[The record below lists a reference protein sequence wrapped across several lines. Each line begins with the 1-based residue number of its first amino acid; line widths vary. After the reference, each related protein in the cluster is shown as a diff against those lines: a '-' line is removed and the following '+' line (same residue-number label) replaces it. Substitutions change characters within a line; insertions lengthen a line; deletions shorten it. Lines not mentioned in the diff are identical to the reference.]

1 MQNMTTNIDNK
12 DGLFL
17 TAKTAGFLSGKK
29 KIVQENIVQNIEEPK
44 VEVNGEFAVTQ
55 ENDSNF
61 NDPIQIFNAPL
72 VETNEA
78 FNTEAID
85 NAHIIYNPVIDDNNA
100 ANSSYIIY
108 NPVISDNYNGEIITP
123 IETDTVT
130 NNIENDSVDS
140 TVQEEVQ
147 APTEEVTSDDNAAAD
162 NTEAGTSEENTVTT
176 TQEEVQAPTEEVTSD
191 DNVTADNTEVGTSEE
206 NTVTTTQEDVQAT
219 TEVVSSD
226 DNVAAENTGVVTNE
240 ENNVTTTQEEVQ
252 ATTEEITS
260 DDNVAVENTGVV
272 TNEEINV
279 TTTQEEVQATTE
291 VVSSDDNV
299 AVENTEVV
307 TNEENTV
314 TTTQEEVQAPTEEVT
329 SDDNVADDNTE
340 VVTNEENTVTTT
352 QEEVQTPTEEV
363 TSDDNAAADNTEA
376 GTNEATNTESKDVT
390 KHTIDEFEEA
400 ENEFAVQPIVNS
412 TPVKEEIPAPEVKE
426 NSAQDVPQASAVET
440 NQNPS
445 SIFNIPLIVAAP
457 TVKEEVIDNSK
468 DDINNIT
475 KEENNIQ
482 DSNKLEESTLDTNTT
497 SAPEKTDG
505 GIDYFNFEFKTPQPE
520 KEEIKTEL
528 SLDEEAMQ
536 FDFNSVIREPEN
548 KGTLDSPT
556 EKIVLD
562 KFLEPKENLI
572 KKAEEATE
580 NDNNVIRIKED
591 NESKSRNNNKYL
603 LYGFYVLL
611 LVVALFFC
619 IKLYKNATNF
629 ALTRTEITL
638 AINSTYQAEVV
649 SNSKIQD
656 NKKYEWTSSNNS
668 VATVDDNGLITSV
681 GNGEATIFVEKGSNK
696 KELKVTAVAIEIVS
710 ITFKDKNLELK
721 VGDEKTLQ
729 AIINDDE
736 TIVIDLEWESSDP
749 SIITVDENGHAIAV
763 GEGSAYIQVY
773 DKVSGNA
780 SELQVTVKPA
790 KNGQKPENKPEKP
803 DKEPEKVAVTA
814 VALNKSDLI
823 MEVDEYVVVSAV
835 VRPANAT
842 DKKITW
848 SSSNKNVATVSST
861 GKITA
866 KAEGTTTI
874 TAKTSNGKK
883 ASIKVTVTKKF
894 VNVTGVTLD
903 KDSASL
909 TVGETITLKATVSP
923 SNATNPKVTWSSS
936 DSSVASVSGGKVT
949 AKGAGSAT
957 ITVTTSDGNK
967 KDVFNVTVKEK
978 EVIKVT
984 NITLSKDSLN
994 LETGQ
999 SETITA
1005 TVTPDNATD
1014 KTIKWST
1021 NDSSIA
1027 TVSGGKI
1034 TAIGAGTATITATS
1048 SDGNKTA
1055 TCIVKVTAP
1064 IIEVTKVALNKKEV
1078 TLTVGETIQLTATI
1092 TPTNASDKSVTWKSS
1107 NGSVASVS
1115 EKGLVKALKAGNSNV
1130 TVKTANG
1137 KTATCQVKVVAKEE
1151 PEPTPEPTPEPKP
1164 ENPTPEQ

>member
-29 KIVQENIVQNIEEPK
+29 KIVQENNVQNIEEPK

-72 VETNEA
+72 AETKEA
-78 FNTEAID
+78 FNTETID

-130 NNIENDSVDS
+130 NNIENVSVDS

-147 APTEEVTSDDNAAAD
+147 VPTEEVSSTDNID
-162 NTEAGTSEENTVTT
+162 VENTEVVTNEENTVTT
-176 TQEEVQAPTEEVTSD
+176 TQEEVQAPTEEV
-191 DNVTADNTEVGTSEE
+191 
-206 NTVTTTQEDVQAT
+206 
-219 TEVVSSD
+219 SSD
-226 DNVAAENTGVVTNE
+226 DN
-240 ENNVTTTQEEVQ
+240 
-252 ATTEEITS
+252 I
-260 DDNVAVENTGVV
+260 
-272 TNEEINV
+272 
-279 TTTQEEVQATTE
+279 
-291 VVSSDDNV
+291 

-314 TTTQEEVQAPTEEVT
+314 TTTQEEVQAPTEEVS
-329 SDDNVADDNTE
+329 SDDNIAVENTE

-352 QEEVQTPTEEV
+352 QEEVQAPTEEV
-363 TSDDNAAADNTEA
+363 SSDDNVVADNTEV
-376 GTNEATNTESKDVT
+376 VT

-426 NSAQDVPQASAVET
+426 NSAQDVPQASAVDT

-457 TVKEEVIDNSK
+457 TVKEEVIVNSK

-482 DSNKLEESTLDTNTT
+482 DSNKSEESTLDTNTT
-497 SAPEKTDG
+497 SVPEKTDG

-619 IKLYKNATNF
+619 IKLYKNSTNF

-656 NKKYEWTSSNNS
+656 NQKYEWTSSNNN

-710 ITFKDKNLELK
+710 ITFKDKDLELK

-749 SIITVDENGHAIAV
+749 SVITVDENGHAIAV
-763 GEGSAYIQVY
+763 GEGLAYIQVY

-780 SELQVTVKPA
+780 SELKVTVKPA

-803 DKEPEKVAVTA
+803 DKEQEKVAVTA

-949 AKGAGSAT
+949 AKGAGTAI

-978 EVIKVT
+978 EIIKVT

-1005 TVTPDNATD
+1005 TITPDNATD

-1027 TVSGGKI
+1027 TVSDGKI

-1151 PEPTPEPTPEPKP
+1151 PEPTPEPTPEP

>member
-1 MQNMTTNIDNK
+1 MQNMATNINNK

-29 KIVQENIVQNIEEPK
+29 KIVQENIAQNIEEPK
-44 VEVNGEFAVTQ
+44 VEVNGEIAVTQ

-78 FNTEAID
+78 FNTETID
-85 NAHIIYNPVIDDNNA
+85 SAHIIYNPVIDDNNA

-108 NPVISDNYNGEIITP
+108 NPVISDNYNSEIITP

-130 NNIENDSVDS
+130 NNIKNDSVDS

-147 APTEEVTSDDNAAAD
+147 T
-162 NTEAGTSEENTVTT
+162 
-176 TQEEVQAPTEEVTSD
+176 
-191 DNVTADNTEVGTSEE
+191 
-206 NTVTTTQEDVQAT
+206 
-219 TEVVSSD
+219 
-226 DNVAAENTGVVTNE
+226 
-240 ENNVTTTQEEVQ
+240 
-252 ATTEEITS
+252 
-260 DDNVAVENTGVV
+260 
-272 TNEEINV
+272 
-279 TTTQEEVQATTE
+279 
-291 VVSSDDNV
+291 
-299 AVENTEVV
+299 
-307 TNEENTV
+307 
-314 TTTQEEVQAPTEEVT
+314 PTEEVT
-329 SDDNVADDNTE
+329 SDDNVAAENTE

-363 TSDDNAAADNTEA
+363 TSNDNIAVENTEVVTNVENTAATTQEEVQAPTEEVTSDDNVAVENTEVI
-376 GTNEATNTESKDVT
+376 TNVENNVTTTQEEVQTPTEEVTSDDNVAVENTEVVTNVENNVTTTQEEVQTPTEEVTSDDNVTAENTEVVT

-412 TPVKEEIPAPEVKE
+412 TPVKEEIPAPEVTE

-482 DSNKLEESTLDTNTT
+482 DSNNLEESTLDTNTT
-497 SAPEKTDG
+497 SVPEKTDG

-536 FDFNSVIREPEN
+536 FDFNSVIRETEN
-548 KGTLDSPT
+548 KGTLDTPT

-656 NKKYEWTSSNNS
+656 NQKYEWTSSNSS

-710 ITFKDKNLELK
+710 ITFKDKDLELK

-749 SIITVDENGHAIAV
+749 SVITVDENGHAIAV
-763 GEGSAYIQVY
+763 GEGTAYIQVY

-866 KAEGTTTI
+866 KAEGTATI

-949 AKGAGSAT
+949 AKGAGTAT

-967 KDVFNVTVKEK
+967 KDVFNITVKEK
-978 EVIKVT
+978 EIIKVT

-1005 TVTPDNATD
+1005 TITPDNATD

-1115 EKGLVKALKAGNSNV
+1115 EKGLVKALKAGNSNI

-1151 PEPTPEPTPEPKP
+1151 PEPTPEPTPEP

>member
-1 MQNMTTNIDNK
+1 MQNMATNINNK

-29 KIVQENIVQNIEEPK
+29 KIVQENIAQNIEEPK
-44 VEVNGEFAVTQ
+44 VEVNGEIAVTQ

-78 FNTEAID
+78 FNTETID
-85 NAHIIYNPVIDDNNA
+85 SAHIIYNPVIDDNNA

-108 NPVISDNYNGEIITP
+108 NPVISDNYNSEIITP

-130 NNIENDSVDS
+130 NNIKNDSVDS

-147 APTEEVTSDDNAAAD
+147 T
-162 NTEAGTSEENTVTT
+162 
-176 TQEEVQAPTEEVTSD
+176 
-191 DNVTADNTEVGTSEE
+191 
-206 NTVTTTQEDVQAT
+206 
-219 TEVVSSD
+219 
-226 DNVAAENTGVVTNE
+226 
-240 ENNVTTTQEEVQ
+240 
-252 ATTEEITS
+252 
-260 DDNVAVENTGVV
+260 
-272 TNEEINV
+272 
-279 TTTQEEVQATTE
+279 
-291 VVSSDDNV
+291 
-299 AVENTEVV
+299 
-307 TNEENTV
+307 
-314 TTTQEEVQAPTEEVT
+314 PTEEVT
-329 SDDNVADDNTE
+329 SDDNVAAENTE

-363 TSDDNAAADNTEA
+363 TSNDNIAVENTEVVTNVENTAATTQEEVQAPTEEVTSDDNVAVENTEVI
-376 GTNEATNTESKDVT
+376 TNVENNVTTTQEEVQTPTEEVTSDDNVAVENTEVITNVENNVTTTQEEVQTPTEEVTSDDNVTAENTEVVT

-412 TPVKEEIPAPEVKE
+412 TPVKEEIPAPEVTE

-482 DSNKLEESTLDTNTT
+482 DSNNLEESTLDTNTT
-497 SAPEKTDG
+497 SVPEKTDG

-536 FDFNSVIREPEN
+536 FDFNSVIRETEN
-548 KGTLDSPT
+548 KGTLDTPT

-656 NKKYEWTSSNNS
+656 NQKYEWTSSNSS

-710 ITFKDKNLELK
+710 ITFKDKDLELK

-749 SIITVDENGHAIAV
+749 SVITVDENGHAIAV
-763 GEGSAYIQVY
+763 GEGTAYIQVY

-866 KAEGTTTI
+866 KAEGTATI

-949 AKGAGSAT
+949 AKGAGTAT

-967 KDVFNVTVKEK
+967 KDVFNITVKEK
-978 EVIKVT
+978 EIIKVT

-1005 TVTPDNATD
+1005 TITPDNATD

-1115 EKGLVKALKAGNSNV
+1115 EKGLVKALKAGNSNI

-1151 PEPTPEPTPEPKP
+1151 PEPTPEPTPEP